1 MGRKKTPNELKKLT
15 GSKYYNPLVPT
26 ADGKPVCPSWLSD
39 YAKLEWRYI
48 VPLLDGKHILDKTD
62 RSVLI
67 AYCDA
72 VGRLREA
79 SEALQIEPAVITTK
93 NDNLIQS
100 PWVGIRNKA
109 SADVVRYA
117 SELGCSPTARGR
129 VEVKAAVGSPS
140 LAEILFND

>member
-1 MGRKKTPNELKKLT
+1 MVKKIPNEIKKLT
-15 GSKYYNPLVPT
+15 GSRHYNPLVPT

-48 VPLLDGKHILDKTD
+48 VPLLDAKHILDKTD

-79 SEALQIEPAVITTK
+79 TEALKDNLPVITTK

-109 SADVVRYA
+109 AADVVKFS
-117 SELGCSPTARGR
+117 SELGMSPTARGR
-129 VEVKAAVGSPS
+129 VEVKAAGGPPS